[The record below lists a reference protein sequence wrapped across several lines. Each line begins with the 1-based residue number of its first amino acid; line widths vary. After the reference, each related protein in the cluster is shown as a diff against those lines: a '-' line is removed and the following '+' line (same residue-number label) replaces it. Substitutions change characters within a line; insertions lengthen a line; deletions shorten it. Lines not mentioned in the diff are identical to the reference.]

1 MKSSLAPVIIVRSFA
16 RFLLSGGGGGP
27 VIVAVDYVAERVA
40 MAGDGFGAFFAK
52 RSALWEMNSGHFGE
66 QSSLITDR
74 YHRHYPIVPVHHV
87 ATGVIPDC
95 ACESPQQCNDVCIV
109 HAPRADKLYV

>member
-40 MAGDGFGAFFAK
+40 MVRRGIISPAPTGKAQAQQ
-52 RSALWEMNSGHFGE
+52 RLSV
-66 QSSLITDR
+66 LIYR
-74 YHRHYPIVPVHHV
+74 
-87 ATGVIPDC
+87 
-95 ACESPQQCNDVCIV
+95 
-109 HAPRADKLYV
+109 